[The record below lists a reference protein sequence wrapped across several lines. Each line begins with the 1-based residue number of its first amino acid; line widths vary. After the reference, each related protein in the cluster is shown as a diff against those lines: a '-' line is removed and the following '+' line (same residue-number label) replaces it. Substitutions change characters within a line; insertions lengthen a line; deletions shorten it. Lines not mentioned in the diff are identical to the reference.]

1 MKVSS
6 EGLMQRQ
13 SLCGVVFF
21 ARMVNSEILEVF
33 AAARLNF
40 GELNVLVEA
49 DEVVF
54 NSRPLTYV
62 YDENG
67 RTADITSPDYGP

>member
-1 MKVSS
+1 MWGS
-6 EGLMQRQ
+6 
-13 SLCGVVFF
+13 FF
-21 ARMVNSEILEVF
+21 ERMVNSEILGVF

>member
-1 MKVSS
+1 MWGS
-6 EGLMQRQ
+6 
-13 SLCGVVFF
+13 FF
-21 ARMVNSEILEVF
+21 ERMVNSEILEVF

-54 NSRPLTYV
+54 NSRPLAYV

>member
-1 MKVSS
+1 MWGS
-6 EGLMQRQ
+6 
-13 SLCGVVFF
+13 FF
-21 ARMVNSEILEVF
+21 ERIVNSEILEVF

-67 RTADITSPDYGP
+67 RTADITSPYYGP

>member
-1 MKVSS
+1 VKVNV
-6 EGLMQRQ
+6 EAVPWWG
-13 SLCGVVFF
+13 SLFE
-21 ARMVNSEILEVF
+21 RMVNSEFLEVF
-33 AAARLNF
+33 AEARLNF
-40 GELNVLVEA
+40 DELNVLVEA
-49 DEVVF
+49 DEVVL

>member
-1 MKVSS
+1 MWGS
-6 EGLMQRQ
+6 
-13 SLCGVVFF
+13 FF
-21 ARMVNSEILEVF
+21 ERMVNSEILEVF

-67 RTADITSPDYGP
+67 RTADITSPYYGP

>member
-1 MKVSS
+1 MWGS
-6 EGLMQRQ
+6 
-13 SLCGVVFF
+13 FF
-21 ARMVNSEILEVF
+21 ERMVNSEILEVF

-67 RTADITSPDYGP
+67 RTTDITSPDYGP

>member
-1 MKVSS
+1 MWGS
-6 EGLMQRQ
+6 
-13 SLCGVVFF
+13 FF
-21 ARMVNSEILEVF
+21 ERIVNSEILEVF